1 MVIILKNFLFVFP
14 LVFLLVLSPFNEV
27 RAQGKYPSSIVPVL
41 IIKYFPLAQDKNR
54 INIQVTGDW
63 GESLDQTRHKVDDL
77 IKNLISTLEQGSTY
91 HGYKDN
97 LARPS
102 LKYVVVGN
110 IEFLESLPVFNISND
125 NVPMTNYNKVM
136 ERVDIRKWV
145 LEKGVKEVW
154 IWAYHGGVVKLWE
167 SNMSG
172 PHGDIS
178 NSDRNPNDLP
188 ILNKT
193 YTVYHYNYQRGLSEA
208 TEDHMHQIEAVL
220 RWIDNSIFGDKFVGD
235 FSGNNSNDV
244 AMRDE
249 YRRRCG
255 WSHYPPNG
263 QRDYDWANKNY
274 VWTDIEDWKPDGG
287 QEQRMNCERWG
298 CDSLRWFLYWM
309 QNIPGADNGIMY
321 KNKKLSNWWIFIGDF
336 DYAVEHKLGLIED

>member
-1 MVIILKNFLFVFP
+1 LKNFLFVFF
-14 LVFLLVLSPFNEV
+14 LVFLLVMPSFIKA
-27 RAQGKYPSSIVPVL
+27 RAQESPHLSTVPVL
-41 IIKYFPLAQDKNR
+41 IIKYFPLTQDKNR
-54 INIQVTGDW
+54 IDIQVTGDW
-63 GESLDQTRHKVDDL
+63 GELLAQTRHKVDDL
-77 IKNLISTLEQGSTY
+77 TKNLISTLEQGSTY

-110 IEFLESLPVFNISND
+110 IEFLEPLPVLSTIGN
-125 NVPMTNYNKVM
+125 NVPMTDYNKIM

-145 LEKGVKEVW
+145 LENGVKEVW
-154 IWAYHGGVVKLWE
+154 IWAYHGGKVGLWE

-172 PHGDIS
+172 PYGDIS

-188 ILNKT
+188 ALNKT

-220 RWIDNSIFGDKFVGD
+220 RWVDNSIFWDKFVGD
-235 FSGNNSNDV
+235 LSGNNSNGAV
-244 AMRDE
+244 VKNE
-249 YRRRCG
+249 YGRRCG

-274 VWTDIEDWKPDGG
+274 VRTDIEDWKPDGG
-287 QEQRMNCERWG
+287 HEQRMNCERWN
-298 CDSLRWFLYWM
+298 CDSLKWFIYWM
-309 QNIPGADNGIMY
+309 QNIPGADNGILY
-321 KNKKLSNWWIFIGDF
+321 INKKLSNWWIFIGDF